1 MDTENF
7 SPTTHSILSEV
18 TRSPAAKSKALFV
31 ETGEI
36 GWWTGAP
43 TNNPDAMIRS
53 FSWQKSKRGAQA
65 LTTVFFSG
73 QDGARSNPN
82 PEDCRICYPLV
93 SDCSLQ
99 KGETKKSLAFAI
111 ANTTQIKVTPKCIKK
126 DGQVPRSPILDGC
139 KVYARLQIV
148 DGVLKTVLHCGN
160 PPAFDAG
167 GYPVVFLG
175 IMKLTW
181 YPGDTHCEVTLSPM
195 KL

>member
-7 SPTTHSILSEV
+7 SPTTHAILSEV
-18 TRSPAAKSKALFV
+18 TRSPAAKSKATFI

-36 GWWTGAP
+36 GWWTGEP
-43 TNNPDAMIRS
+43 NTNPDDMIRS

-65 LTTVFFSG
+65 LTKVFFSSRYG
-73 QDGARSNPN
+73 DRTNPD

-93 SDCSLQ
+93 SDCSLS

-126 DGQVPRSPILDGC
+126 NNDIPRSPILDGC
-139 KVYARLQIV
+139 KVYARLEDV
-148 DGVLKTVLHCGN
+148 DRTLKTVLHCGN
-160 PPAFDAG
+160 RPAG
-167 GYPVVFLG
+167 TRYPVVFLG

-195 KL
+195 KLE